1 MSPSSLFSLGNSV
14 ALVLWIALAASLFVA
29 SIRRPVWF
37 VTGFVAPALCAIVYI
52 FLLVQ
57 GWGAPGGGF
66 DSVEQVRALFAQ
78 DSGLTA
84 GWYHFLAFD
93 IFVGTWIARNS
104 VKRGIPSLLVIP
116 CLALT
121 LFFGPTGLLAYLLL
135 RLAFRRKERPA

>member
-1 MSPSSLFSLGNSV
+1 MSPSALFSLGNNV
-14 ALVLWIALAASLFVA
+14 ALILWIALAVSLFVA
-29 SIRRPVWF
+29 SIRRPVWL
-37 VTGFVAPALCAIVYI
+37 VTGLVAPALCAIVYI
-52 FLLVQ
+52 ILLVQ
-57 GWGAPGGGF
+57 GWNTPGGGF
-66 DSVEQVRALFAQ
+66 GSVEQVRALFSQ

-104 VKRGIPSLLVIP
+104 VKRGVPALLVIP

-135 RLAFRRKERPA
+135 RLAFRRKGQAA